1 MNSIC
6 NFDWENIDFQKA
18 SKIFRELSK
27 VRGEIV
33 DSAINLE
40 FHLDV
45 VICKILFGSFS
56 SKEATLFRRFAL
68 PQNFRFSSKVC
79 FLENIVEDNKPPKAH
94 LTKQWLEKLKN
105 INFMRNFLAHGYEN
119 NPLPLKNQEVPEIAI
134 SLIKKGKYKEVK
146 ITKVEVEKIKKDIR
160 SCNKFVIDKFVKE
173 GLKIYF
179 G

>member
-27 VRGEIV
+27 VRGEII

-68 PQNFRFSSKVC
+68 PQNFRFS
-79 FLENIVEDNKPPKAH
+79 
-94 LTKQWLEKLKN
+94 
-105 INFMRNFLAHGYEN
+105 
-119 NPLPLKNQEVPEIAI
+119 
-134 SLIKKGKYKEVK
+134 
-146 ITKVEVEKIKKDIR
+146 
-160 SCNKFVIDKFVKE
+160 
-173 GLKIYF
+173 
-179 G
+179 

>member
-1 MNSIC
+1 M
-6 NFDWENIDFQKA
+6 
-18 SKIFRELSK
+18 
-27 VRGEIV
+27 
-33 DSAINLE
+33 
-40 FHLDV
+40 
-45 VICKILFGSFS
+45 
-56 SKEATLFRRFAL
+56 
-68 PQNFRFSSKVC
+68 
-79 FLENIVEDNKPPKAH
+79 EDNKPPKAH

-105 INFMRNFLAHGYEN
+105 INFMRNFLAHGYEG

-146 ITKVEVEKIKKDIR
+146 ITKAEVEKIKKDIR

>member
-27 VRGEIV
+27 VRGEII

-105 INFMRNFLAHGYEN
+105 INFMRNFLAHG
-119 NPLPLKNQEVPEIAI
+119 
-134 SLIKKGKYKEVK
+134 
-146 ITKVEVEKIKKDIR
+146 
-160 SCNKFVIDKFVKE
+160 
-173 GLKIYF
+173 
-179 G
+179 